1 MNRKY
6 LGDALDHWKGSL
18 FELLHARSALREFAV
33 DPMASDLPEWTS
45 QDFGLFAR
53 LLRVTP
59 NQIIQHSHSLR
70 ERAEYFAELSHT
82 GDIFFDPDTGVA
94 TGSVKDPTHYVRP
107 IEVGN
112 LIAYRPDRIVAVYQH
127 VRATPV
133 ALRVDTVLDALAA
146 HANGAL
152 WCSYESGTVAMIFLA
167 GDQGRVE
174 AVRRAFADLLGSHS
188 DGRIRCGQVCCGT
201 SPN

>member
-1 MNRKY
+1 LNRKF

-18 FELLHARSALREFAV
+18 FELLRARSVLREFAV

-53 LLRVTP
+53 LLRVSP

-70 ERAEYFAELSHT
+70 HRAEYFAELSHP
-82 GDIFFDPDTGVA
+82 GDIFLDPDTGVA
-94 TGSVKDPTHYVRP
+94 TGSVKGPIHYIRP
-107 IEVGN
+107 MEVGN
-112 LIAYRPDRIVAVYQH
+112 LIACHPDRIVAVYQH

-133 ALRVDTVLDALAA
+133 GLRVDSVIAALAA

-167 GDQGRVE
+167 GDQSRVD
-174 AVRRAFADLLGSHS
+174 AVRRTFSDLLGSHG
-188 DGRIRCGQVCCGT
+188 DGRIRWGQVCRGT